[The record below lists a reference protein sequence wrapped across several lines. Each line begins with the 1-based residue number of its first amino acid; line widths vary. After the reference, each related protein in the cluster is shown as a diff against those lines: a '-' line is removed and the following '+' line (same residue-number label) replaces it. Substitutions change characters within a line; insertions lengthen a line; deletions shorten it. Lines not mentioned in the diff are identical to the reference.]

1 MEYDVHTVVR
11 ALILLAILAAG
22 CARGGAAGGTSVTL
36 RAACGANERWD
47 GRACVARG
55 GIDDLESGRRALAA
69 FEVDTAIAA
78 LDRAAAVP
86 LDHARHVLLW
96 EQRGIAHAYLER
108 EPDALAAFDRL
119 LALDPGHLLSY
130 TLSPKATFVFEKAR
144 AAAAAR
150 GAPALELRWAR
161 DQRLGAPVGVEVET
175 VADPD
180 GLLERATIYV
190 RARGETAWRAA
201 DLSLADVGKLE
212 RVRLPAVGGTRPT
225 SLELYAVASDAA
237 GNEVLSWASPARPRE
252 IPLRY
257 DPPTPWYRT
266 WWVWAA
272 AGGVVAVGTG
282 IAVYAAVWEPSS
294 DVGGGVV
301 VVD

>member
-1 MEYDVHTVVR
+1 MR
-11 ALILLAILAAG
+11 RILALAIFAAG
-22 CARGGAAGGTSVTL
+22 CARGGAAGGTAITL
-36 RAACGANERWD
+36 RPACTADQRWD
-47 GRACVARG
+47 GQTCVARG
-55 GIDDLESGRRALAA
+55 GIEDLESGQRALAA

-78 LDRAAAVP
+78 LDRAAAAP

-96 EQRGIAHAYLER
+96 EQRGIAQAYLER
-108 EPDALAAFDRL
+108 EPDALASFDRL

-150 GAPALELRWAR
+150 GAPTLELRWPR
-161 DQRLGAPVGVEVET
+161 DQRLGALVPLEVET

-180 GLLERATIYV
+180 SLLRRATIYV
-190 RARGETAWRAA
+190 RTRGETTWRAA
-201 DLSLADVGKLE
+201 DLSLAEPGKLE
-212 RVRLPAVGGTRPT
+212 RVRLPAVAGARPT
-225 SLELYAVASDAA
+225 SLEIYAVASDDA
-237 GNEVLSWASPARPRE
+237 GNEVLSWASPSRPRE

-282 IAVYAAVWEPSS
+282 VAVYAAVWEPG
-294 DVGGGVV
+294 DRVGGGI
-301 VVD
+301 DIE